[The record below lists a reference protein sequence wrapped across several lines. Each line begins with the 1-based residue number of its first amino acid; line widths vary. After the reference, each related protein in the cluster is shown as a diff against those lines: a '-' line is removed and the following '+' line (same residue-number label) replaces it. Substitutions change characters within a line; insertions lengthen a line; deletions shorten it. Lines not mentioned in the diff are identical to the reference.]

1 VPIAEGLLM
10 LRAHGSHVQEE
21 LDTRKITR
29 KKGEQTPDEQE
40 RVQHQRQTRI
50 KLDRHHDL

>member
-1 VPIAEGLLM
+1 M